1 MLLFI
6 ILKQRIKKGEIMIQ
20 VKNKKI
26 SMYEGDTG
34 EFPVTLIG
42 DLEEGDKLE
51 FRIKENL
58 DDISTVY
65 SYSYDADS
73 TVVISITSSI
83 SALLTNDTTGDKTYY
98 YGFKFKRGTY
108 IDTVLGVGEFIIKKG
123 V

>member
-1 MLLFI
+1 
-6 ILKQRIKKGEIMIQ
+6 MIQ
-20 VKNKKI
+20 VKNRKI

-34 EFPVTLIG
+34 EFPVTLSG
-42 DLEEGDKLE
+42 ELEEGDILE

-58 DDISTVY
+58 DDASTLYYNDY
-65 SYSYDADS
+65 SADS
-73 TVVISITSSI
+73 TVVVSINASVSN
-83 SALLTNDTTGDKTYY
+83 LLTNDTTGDKTYY